1 MREYREAWGFASG
14 EGDRSRR
21 REYED
26 SNGQNRSQSAN
37 SLSESMGESIRTR
50 QKLLRRQPRINVPVI
65 SFIQPLVLPI
75 HQPTREQK
83 RMIAAA
89 LSEKQRK
96 IEELEKELR
105 LGKRLLLD
113 DGDKIERVIYQ
124 NPLECIAT
132 ILMISERGRASLRNI
147 EEICAGK
154 TVEVLCNCI
163 KNDLV
168 QSSGSG
174 FSLTPLGVQCASG
187 WRRWSNS

>member
-1 MREYREAWGFASG
+1 
-14 EGDRSRR
+14 
-21 REYED
+21 
-26 SNGQNRSQSAN
+26 
-37 SLSESMGESIRTR
+37 
-50 QKLLRRQPRINVPVI
+50 
-65 SFIQPLVLPI
+65 
-75 HQPTREQK
+75 
-83 RMIAAA
+83 MIAAA